1 VCVCVSVP
9 HMFVCESCPPVPH
22 PTTRPHLH
30 NTPNHTRDSPILSLS
45 LSISLSR
52 SRARV
57 RSHSCTTLLTNQF
70 SSKSARDL
78 SLSLPLIH
86 APLSLSHTRV
96 SLSLIHASLSLA
108 YTHTHLHDT
117 LNQTISSKHDISVSP
132 VSTRE
137 DTVSREMP
145 TPFDISTLCSS
156 EHLRTTLFGFP
167 AASA

>member
-1 VCVCVSVP
+1 MSSSTPP
-9 HMFVCESCPPVPH
+9 HHTPAPTQHTQPH
-22 PTTRPHLH
+22 PGLADSLPLSIHLSLALTRARALSLLH
-30 NTPNHTRDSPILSLS
+30 DTLDQPIFFKERARSLS
-45 LSISLSR
+45 LSP
-52 SRARV
+52 
-57 RSHSCTTLLTNQF
+57 SHTRTS
-70 SSKSARDL
+70 
-78 SLSLPLIH
+78 
-86 APLSLSHTRV
+86 LSLSHTRV